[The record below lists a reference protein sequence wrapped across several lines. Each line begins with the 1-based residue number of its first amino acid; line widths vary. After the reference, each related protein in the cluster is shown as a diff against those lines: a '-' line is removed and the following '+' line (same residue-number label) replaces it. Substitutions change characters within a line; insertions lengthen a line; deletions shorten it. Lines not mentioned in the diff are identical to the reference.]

1 MKSKYMLS
9 ALAFLLV
16 MTMTTTAF
24 AQGVFRLSSGTEA
37 RGRMNGHA
45 EATGDIS
52 MFLINGTIDE
62 DNSGTV
68 KIDYGVPITNDFG
81 TTGVDDTIAVTVCN
95 TTRLAIEDPVPE
107 DRESRVIVG

>member
-1 MKSKYMLS
+1 MKQRFNIS

-24 AQGVFRLSSGTEA
+24 AQGVFRLSSGTES

-52 MFLINGTIDE
+52 LFLINGE
-62 DNSGTV
+62 
-68 KIDYGVPITNDFG
+68 ITGCF
-81 TTGVDDTIAVTVCN
+81 
-95 TTRLAIEDPVPE
+95 
-107 DRESRVIVG
+107 